1 MSKRRLAAMSKTE
14 QKMPTRAVVIFA
26 YDGAQ
31 LIDIAGPTQT
41 LTTANEE
48 GASPPYAVR
57 LAAVSS
63 GPIRTAS
70 GVKLIADPLPRA
82 VTIDTLLVPG
92 GPGVHMF
99 RKDRGALAALRR
111 LCMRSRRICAVC
123 TGAFALAEIGL
134 LNKCRV
140 VTHWRSCAQ
149 LAEEFPE
156 VCVDPEPLFIQAGK
170 IWTTAGVTAG
180 IDLTLALIE
189 QDHSAALA
197 TRVARRLVVY
207 MKRPGGQR
215 QYSEALEL
223 QRAASPYDGLMQKVA
238 SRPAAA
244 WRIETLAASAGQ
256 TTRTFH
262 RRFVAATGVTPAE
275 AVQNLRGELARALLQ
290 TTPLKLAQVADKT
303 GFGSES
309 RLRRSLKRQFGVGA
323 RDLRERF

>member
-1 MSKRRLAAMSKTE
+1 MSKIG
-14 QKMPTRAVVIFA
+14 QKMPNRVVIILA

-31 LIDIAGPTQT
+31 LIDIAGPTQA

-48 GASPPYAVR
+48 GASPHYAVR
-57 LAAVSS
+57 LAALS
-63 GPIRTAS
+63 GGPVRTAS
-70 GVKLIADPLPRA
+70 GVKLVAEPLPHA
-82 VTIDTLLVPG
+82 AIDTLLIPG
-92 GPGVHMF
+92 GPGIHVL
-99 RKDRGALAALRR
+99 RKDRRALAALQR
-111 LCMRSRRICAVC
+111 LCARSRRVCAIC

-134 LNKCRV
+134 LNKRRV

-149 LAEEFPE
+149 LAKEFPE

-197 TRVARRLVVY
+197 TGVARRLVVY

-215 QYSEALEL
+215 QYSEPLEL
-223 QRAASPYDGLMQKVA
+223 QRAASAPYDSLMQKVA
-238 SRPAAA
+238 NRPAAD

-256 TTRTFH
+256 TTRTFY
-262 RRFVAATGVTPAE
+262 RKFAAATGVTPAE
-275 AVQNLRGELARALLQ
+275 AVQKLRCQLARSLLQ
-290 TTPLKLAQVADKT
+290 TTRLTLAQIADRT
-303 GFGSES
+303 GFRSES
-309 RLRRSLKRQFGVGA
+309 GLHRSLKREFGVGG

>member
-1 MSKRRLAAMSKTE
+1 MLKTE
-14 QKMPTRAVVIFA
+14 QKMPKRNVVIFA
-26 YDGAQ
+26 YEGAQ
-31 LIDIAGPTQT
+31 IIDIAGPTQA

-57 LAAVSS
+57 IAAVSK

-70 GVKLIADPLPRA
+70 GAKFIAEALPRGI
-82 VTIDTLLVPG
+82 TIDTLLVPG
-92 GPGVHMF
+92 GPGVHSF
-99 RKDRGALAALRR
+99 RKDRRALAALER
-111 LCMRSRRICAVC
+111 LSMRSRRICAVC
-123 TGAFALAEIGL
+123 TGAFALAQIGL
-134 LNKCRV
+134 LNNCRV

-156 VCVDPEPLFIQAGK
+156 ISVDPEPLFIKAGK

-197 TRVARRLVVY
+197 TSVARRLVVY

-215 QYSEALEL
+215 QYSEPLEL
-223 QRAASPYDGLMQKVA
+223 QRTASAPYDSFVQKIA

-244 WRIETLAASAGQ
+244 WRVETLAASAGQ

-262 RRFVAATGVTPAE
+262 RKFVGATGVTPAE
-275 AVQNLRGELARALLQ
+275 AVQKLRCELARTLLQ
-290 TTPLKLAQVADKT
+290 TTRLNLAQIADKT

-309 RLRRSLKRQFGVGA
+309 RLHRSLKRQFGVGP
-323 RDLRERF
+323 RELRERF

>member
-1 MSKRRLAAMSKTE
+1 MSKTE
-14 QKMPTRAVVIFA
+14 QKMPSRTVVIFA

-57 LAAVSS
+57 LVAVSR
-63 GPIRTAS
+63 GPICTAS

-82 VTIDTLLVPG
+82 ATIDTLLVPG
-92 GPGVHMF
+92 GPGVHIF
-99 RKDRGALAALRR
+99 RKDRKCLAALQR
-111 LCMRSRRICAVC
+111 LCTRSRRICAVC
-123 TGAFALAEIGL
+123 TGAFALAQIGL
-134 LNKCRV
+134 LDKCRV

-156 VCVDPEPLFIQAGK
+156 ICVDPEPLFIQAGK

-180 IDLTLALIE
+180 IDLSLALIE

-197 TRVARRLVVY
+197 TSVARRLVVY

-215 QYSEALEL
+215 QYSEPLEL
-223 QRAASPYDGLMQKVA
+223 QRAASAPYDGLMQKVA
-238 SRPAAA
+238 SQPAAA
-244 WRIETLAASAGQ
+244 WRIEALAASVGQ

-275 AVQNLRGELARALLQ
+275 AIQKLRCELARSLLQ
-290 TTPLKLAQVADKT
+290 TTRLKLTQIADKT

-309 RLRRSLKRQFGVGA
+309 RLHRSLKRQFGVGA

>member
-1 MSKRRLAAMSKTE
+1 
-14 QKMPTRAVVIFA
+14 MPHRAIVIFA

-31 LIDIAGPTQT
+31 LIDIAGPMQA

-48 GASPPYAVR
+48 GALPPYAVR
-57 LAAVSS
+57 LASIS
-63 GPIRTAS
+63 GEPVRTAS
-70 GVKLIADPLPRA
+70 GVSLIAEPLPRA
-82 VTIDTLLVPG
+82 ITIDTLLVPG
-92 GPGVHMF
+92 GPGVHTF
-99 RKDRGALAALRR
+99 RKDRKAMAALQR
-111 LCMRSRRICAVC
+111 LCTRSRRICAVC

-140 VTHWRSCAQ
+140 VTHWRWCAQ
-149 LAEEFPE
+149 LAREFPE

-197 TRVARRLVVY
+197 TSVARRLVVY

-215 QYSEALEL
+215 QYSEPLEL
-223 QRAASPYDGLMQKVA
+223 QRAASAPYDGLMQKVA

-244 WRIETLAASAGQ
+244 WRIETLAAAVGQ

-275 AVQNLRGELARALLQ
+275 AVQKLRCELARSLLQ
-290 TTPLKLAQVADKT
+290 TTQLKLTQVANKT

-309 RLRRSLKRQFGVGA
+309 RLQRSLKRQFGVGA
-323 RDLRERF
+323 RDLRARF

>member
-1 MSKRRLAAMSKTE
+1 MAAMSKTE
-14 QKMPTRAVVIFA
+14 QKVPTRAVVIFA

-31 LIDIAGPTQT
+31 LIDIAGPTQA

-57 LAAVSS
+57 LAAISS

-92 GPGVHMF
+92 GPGVHIF
-99 RKDRGALAALRR
+99 RKDRRALAALQR
-111 LCMRSRRICAVC
+111 LCMRSGRICAVC

-156 VCVDPEPLFIQAGK
+156 ICVDPEPLFIQAGK

-180 IDLTLALIE
+180 IDLSLALIE

-197 TRVARRLVVY
+197 TSVARRLVVY

-215 QYSEALEL
+215 QYSEPLEL
-223 QRAASPYDGLMQKVA
+223 QRAASAPYDTLMQKVA

-262 RRFVAATGVTPAE
+262 RKFVAAIGVTPAE
-275 AVQNLRGELARALLQ
+275 AVQKLRCELARSLLQ

-303 GFGSES
+303 GFSSES

>member
-1 MSKRRLAAMSKTE
+1 MLKTE
-14 QKMPTRAVVIFA
+14 QKMPKRNVVIFA
-26 YDGAQ
+26 YEGAQ
-31 LIDIAGPTQT
+31 IIDIAGPTQA

-57 LAAVSS
+57 IAAVSK

-70 GVKLIADPLPRA
+70 GAKFIAEALPRGI
-82 VTIDTLLVPG
+82 TIDTLLVPG
-92 GPGVHMF
+92 GPGVHSF
-99 RKDRGALAALRR
+99 RKDRRALAALER
-111 LCMRSRRICAVC
+111 LSVRSRRICAIC
-123 TGAFALAEIGL
+123 TGAFALAQIGL
-134 LNKCRV
+134 LNNCRV

-156 VCVDPEPLFIQAGK
+156 ISVDPEPLFIKAGK

-197 TRVARRLVVY
+197 TSVARRLVVY

-215 QYSEALEL
+215 QYSEPLEL
-223 QRAASPYDGLMQKVA
+223 QRTASAPYDSLVQKIA

-244 WRIETLAASAGQ
+244 WRVETLAASAGQ

-262 RRFVAATGVTPAE
+262 RKFVGATGVTPAE
-275 AVQNLRGELARALLQ
+275 AVQKLRCELARTLLQ
-290 TTPLKLAQVADKT
+290 TTRLNLAQIADKT

-309 RLRRSLKRQFGVGA
+309 RLHRSLKRQFGVGP
-323 RDLRERF
+323 RELRERF

>member
-1 MSKRRLAAMSKTE
+1 MSNQRLAAMSKTE
-14 QKMPTRAVVIFA
+14 QKMPIRAVVIFA

-70 GVKLIADPLPRA
+70 GVKLIAEPLPHA

-92 GPGVHMF
+92 GPGVHVF

-140 VTHWRSCAQ
+140 VTHWRSCAR

-156 VCVDPEPLFIQAGK
+156 VCVDPEPLFIQVGK

-180 IDLTLALIE
+180 IDLSLALID

-197 TRVARRLVVY
+197 TSVARRLVVY

-215 QYSEALEL
+215 QYSEPLEL
-223 QRAASPYDGLMQKVA
+223 QRAASAPYDRLMQKVA

-262 RRFVAATGVTPAE
+262 RKFVAATGVTPAE
-275 AVQNLRGELARALLQ
+275 AVQKLPMRACSVPAANHA
-290 TTPLKLAQVADKT
+290 T
-303 GFGSES
+303 
-309 RLRRSLKRQFGVGA
+309 
-323 RDLRERF
+323 

>member
-1 MSKRRLAAMSKTE
+1 MSKTE
-14 QKMPTRAVVIFA
+14 QKMPKRNVVIFA
-26 YDGAQ
+26 YEGAQ
-31 LIDIAGPTQT
+31 IIDIAGPTQA

-57 LAAVSS
+57 IAAVSK

-70 GVKLIADPLPRA
+70 GAKFIAEALPRGI
-82 VTIDTLLVPG
+82 TIDTLLVPG
-92 GPGVHMF
+92 GPGVHSF
-99 RKDRGALAALRR
+99 RKDRRALAALER
-111 LCMRSRRICAVC
+111 LSMRSRRICAIC
-123 TGAFALAEIGL
+123 TGAFALAQIGL
-134 LNKCRV
+134 LNNCRV

-156 VCVDPEPLFIQAGK
+156 ISVDPEPLFIKAGK

-197 TRVARRLVVY
+197 TSVARRLVVY

-215 QYSEALEL
+215 QYSEPLEL
-223 QRAASPYDGLMQKVA
+223 QRTASAPYDSLVQKIA

-244 WRIETLAASAGQ
+244 WRVETLAASAGQ

-262 RRFVAATGVTPAE
+262 RKFVGATGVTPAE
-275 AVQNLRGELARALLQ
+275 AVQKLRCELARTLLQ
-290 TTPLKLAQVADKT
+290 TTRLNLAQIADKT

-309 RLRRSLKRQFGVGA
+309 RLHRSLKRQFGVGP
-323 RDLRERF
+323 RELRERF

>member
-1 MSKRRLAAMSKTE
+1 MSKTG
-14 QKMPTRAVVIFA
+14 QNMPSRAVVILA
-26 YDGAQ
+26 YDGVQ
-31 LIDIAGPTQT
+31 LIDIAGPTQS

-57 LAAVSS
+57 LVAVSG
-63 GPIRTAS
+63 GPVRTAS
-70 GVKLIADPLPRA
+70 GVKLMADPLPRA
-82 VTIDTLLVPG
+82 AAIDTLLVPG
-92 GPGVHMF
+92 GPGVHVL
-99 RKDRGALAALRR
+99 RKDRRALAALRR
-111 LCMRSRRICAVC
+111 LYARSRRVCAIC

-134 LNKCRV
+134 LNKRRV

-149 LAEEFPE
+149 LAKEFPE
-156 VCVDPEPLFIQAGK
+156 VSVDPEPLFIQAGK

-197 TRVARRLVVY
+197 TSVARRLVVY

-215 QYSEALEL
+215 QYSEPLEL
-223 QRAASPYDGLMQKVA
+223 QRADSAPYDSLMQKVA
-238 SRPAAA
+238 SQPAAA
-244 WRIETLAASAGQ
+244 WSIETLAVSAGQ

-262 RRFVAATGVTPAE
+262 RKFVAATGVTPAE
-275 AVQNLRGELARALLQ
+275 AVQKLRCELARSLLQ
-290 TTPLKLAQVADKT
+290 TTRLTLAQIADRT

-309 RLRRSLKRQFGVGA
+309 RLHRSLKHQFGVGG

>member
-1 MSKRRLAAMSKTE
+1 MSKIE
-14 QKMPTRAVVIFA
+14 QKMPPRTVVIFG

-31 LIDIAGPTQT
+31 LIDVAGPAQA
-41 LTTANEE
+41 LTTTNEE

-57 LAAVSS
+57 FAAVSA

-70 GVKLIADPLPRA
+70 GVTLIADRLPRA
-82 VTIDTLLVPG
+82 VGIDTLLVPG
-92 GPGVHMF
+92 GPGVHAL
-99 RKDRGALAALRR
+99 RKDGRALGALRR
-111 LCMRSRRICAVC
+111 LCARSRRICAIC

-134 LNKCRV
+134 LDGRRV

-149 LAEEFPE
+149 LAAEFPG
-156 VCVDPEPLFIQAGK
+156 VCVDPEPLFIRAGK

-189 QDHSAALA
+189 QDHGGALA
-197 TRVARRLVVY
+197 TKVARRLVVY

-215 QYSEALEL
+215 QFSEPLEL
-223 QRAASPYDGLMQKVA
+223 QQAASTPYDILLQKIA
-238 SRPAAA
+238 SRPTAP
-244 WRIETLAASAGQ
+244 WHIEALAASAGQ

-262 RRFVAATGVTPAE
+262 RKFLTTAGITPAV
-275 AVQNLRGELARALLQ
+275 AVEKVRCDLARSLLQ
-290 TTPLKLAQVADKT
+290 TTRLKVAQIADKT

-309 RLRRSLKRQFGVGA
+309 ALRRSLKRQFGVSA

>member
-1 MSKRRLAAMSKTE
+1 MSKIR
-14 QKMPTRAVVIFA
+14 QKMPNLAVVILG

-31 LIDIAGPTQT
+31 LIDIAGPTQA

-57 LAAVSS
+57 LAAVSG
-63 GPIRTAS
+63 GPLRTAS
-70 GVKLIADPLPRA
+70 GVRLIAEPLPRA
-82 VTIDTLLVPG
+82 AAIDTLLIPG
-92 GPGVHMF
+92 GPGVHVL
-99 RKDRGALAALRR
+99 RKDRRALTALER
-111 LCMRSRRICAVC
+111 LCARSRRICAIC

-134 LNKCRV
+134 LNKRRV
-140 VTHWRSCAQ
+140 VTHWRSCAR

-180 IDLTLALIE
+180 IDLTLTLIE
-189 QDHSAALA
+189 RDHSAALA
-197 TRVARRLVVY
+197 TSVARRLVVY

-223 QRAASPYDGLMQKVA
+223 QRATSAPYDSLMQKVA

-244 WRIETLAASAGQ
+244 WRVETLAVSAGQ

-262 RRFVAATGVTPAE
+262 RKFVAATGVTPAE
-275 AVQNLRGELARALLQ
+275 AVQKLRCELARSLLQ
-290 TTPLKLAQVADKT
+290 TTQLNLAQIAEKT
-303 GFGSES
+303 GLGSES
-309 RLRRSLKRQFGVGA
+309 RLHRSLKRQFGVGG

>member
-1 MSKRRLAAMSKTE
+1 MSKTE
-14 QKMPTRAVVIFA
+14 QKMPSRTVLIFA

-31 LIDIAGPTQT
+31 LIDIAGPTQA

-48 GASPPYAVR
+48 GALPPYAVR
-57 LAAVSS
+57 LVAVSG

-82 VTIDTLLVPG
+82 ITIDTVLVPG
-92 GPGVHMF
+92 GPGIHRF
-99 RKDRGALAALRR
+99 RKDRRALAALQR

-134 LNKCRV
+134 LNKRRV

-156 VCVDPEPLFIQAGK
+156 ICVDPEPLFIQAGK

-189 QDHSAALA
+189 QDHCAALA
-197 TRVARRLVVY
+197 TSVARRLVVY

-215 QYSEALEL
+215 QYSEPLEL
-223 QRAASPYDGLMQKVA
+223 HRAASAPYDSLMQKVA
-238 SRPAAA
+238 SRPTAA
-244 WRIETLAASAGQ
+244 WRIETLAATAGQ

-262 RRFVAATGVTPAE
+262 RKFLAVTGATPAE
-275 AVQNLRGELARALLQ
+275 AVQKLRCELARTLLQ
-290 TTPLKLAQVADKT
+290 TTRLKLAQIADKT

>member
-1 MSKRRLAAMSKTE
+1 MSKTR
-14 QKMPTRAVVIFA
+14 QKMPNRAVVIFA

-31 LIDIAGPTQT
+31 LIDIAGPTQA

-63 GPIRTAS
+63 GPISTAS

-82 VTIDTLLVPG
+82 APIDTLLIPG
-92 GPGVHMF
+92 GPGVHVF
-99 RKDRGALAALRR
+99 RKDRRALAALQR
-111 LCMRSRRICAVC
+111 LCVRSQRICAVC

-134 LNKCRV
+134 LNKRRV

-156 VCVDPEPLFIQAGK
+156 VCVDPEPLFIQAGE

-197 TRVARRLVVY
+197 TSVARRLVVY
-207 MKRPGGQR
+207 MRRPGGQR
-215 QYSEALEL
+215 QYSEPLEL
-223 QRAASPYDGLMQKVA
+223 QRAASAPYDSLMQKVA
-238 SRPAAA
+238 SRPDAA
-244 WRIETLAASAGQ
+244 WSIETLAASAGQ

-262 RRFVAATGVTPAE
+262 RKFAAATGVTPAE
-275 AVQNLRGELARALLQ
+275 AVQKLRCELARSLLQ
-290 TTPLKLAQVADKT
+290 TTRLKLALIADKT

-323 RDLRERF
+323 HDLRGRF

>member
-1 MSKRRLAAMSKTE
+1 MSKTE
-14 QKMPTRAVVIFA
+14 QKMPSRTVVIFA

-31 LIDIAGPTQT
+31 LIDIAGPTQA

-48 GASPPYAVR
+48 GALPPYAVR
-57 LAAVSS
+57 LVAVSG

-82 VTIDTLLVPG
+82 ITIDTIDTLLVPG
-92 GPGVHMF
+92 GPGVHSF
-99 RKDRGALAALRR
+99 RKDRRALAALQR
-111 LCMRSRRICAVC
+111 LCMRSRRICGVC
-123 TGAFALAEIGL
+123 TGAFALAQIGL
-134 LNKCRV
+134 LNNRRV

-149 LAEEFPE
+149 LAEEFPDI
-156 VCVDPEPLFIQAGK
+156 CVDPEPLFIQAGK

-180 IDLTLALIE
+180 IDLSLALIE

-207 MKRPGGQR
+207 VKRPGGQR
-215 QYSEALEL
+215 QYSEPLEL
-223 QRAASPYDGLMQKVA
+223 QQVASAPYDSLMQKVA
-238 SRPAAA
+238 SQPAAA

-262 RRFVAATGVTPAE
+262 RKFAAATGITPAE
-275 AVQNLRGELARALLQ
+275 AVQKVRCELARTLLQ
-290 TTPLKLAQVADKT
+290 TTLLKLAQIADRT

-309 RLRRSLKRQFGVGA
+309 RLHRSLKRQFGVGA
-323 RDLRERF
+323 RELRERF

>member
-1 MSKRRLAAMSKTE
+1 MSKTE
-14 QKMPTRAVVIFA
+14 QKVPTRAVVIFA

-31 LIDIAGPTQT
+31 LIDIAGPTQA

-57 LAAVSS
+57 LAAISG

-99 RKDRGALAALRR
+99 RKDRRALAALQR

-156 VCVDPEPLFIQAGK
+156 ICVDPEPLFIQVGK

-180 IDLTLALIE
+180 IDLSLALIE

-197 TRVARRLVVY
+197 TSVARRLVVY

-215 QYSEALEL
+215 QYSEPLEL
-223 QRAASPYDGLMQKVA
+223 QRVASAPYDSLMQKIA

-262 RRFVAATGVTPAE
+262 RKFVAATGVTPAE
-275 AVQNLRGELARALLQ
+275 AVQKLRCELARSLLQ
-290 TTPLKLAQVADKT
+290 TTPLKLAQIADKT
-303 GFGSES
+303 GFSSES

>member
-1 MSKRRLAAMSKTE
+1 MSKRRLAAMSKTG
-14 QKMPTRAVVIFA
+14 QKMPKRTVVIFA

-31 LIDIAGPTQT
+31 VIDIAGPTQA

-63 GPIRTAS
+63 GPTRTAS

-99 RKDRGALAALRR
+99 RKDRRALAALQR

-134 LNKCRV
+134 LNKRRV

-149 LAEEFPE
+149 LAEEFSE
-156 VCVDPEPLFIQAGK
+156 VFVDPEPLFIRSGN

-180 IDLTLALIE
+180 IDLSLALIE
-189 QDHSAALA
+189 QDHGAALA
-197 TRVARRLVVY
+197 TRVERRLVVY

-215 QYSEALEL
+215 QYSEPLAL
-223 QRAASPYDGLMQKVA
+223 QGMASAPYDGLMQRIA
-238 SRPAAA
+238 SRPAAG
-244 WRIETLAASAGQ
+244 WRVETLAASVGQ

-262 RRFVAATGVTPAE
+262 RKFLTTAGITPAL
-275 AVQNLRGELARALLQ
+275 AVEKVRCDLAR
-290 TTPLKLAQVADKT
+290 
-303 GFGSES
+303 S
-309 RLRRSLKRQFGVGA
+309 
-323 RDLRERF
+323 

>member
-1 MSKRRLAAMSKTE
+1 MSKTE
-14 QKMPTRAVVIFA
+14 QKMPARDVVIFA

-31 LIDIAGPTQT
+31 LIDIAGPTQA

-57 LAAVSS
+57 IAAVSR

-70 GVKLIADPLPRA
+70 GVKLIAEPLPRA

-92 GPGVHMF
+92 GPGVHSF
-99 RKDRGALAALRR
+99 RKDRSALAALRR
-111 LCMRSRRICAVC
+111 LSMRSRRVCAIC
-123 TGAFALAEIGL
+123 TGAFALAQIGL
-134 LNKCRV
+134 LNNRRV

-180 IDLTLALIE
+180 IDLSLALIE

-197 TRVARRLVVY
+197 TSVARRLVVY

-215 QYSEALEL
+215 QYSEPLEL
-223 QRAASPYDGLMQKVA
+223 QRAASAPTTVLCKRLQAGQPPLGA
-238 SRPAAA
+238 SRHLQRVPAKRHVLFIASLSQPQVSL
-244 WRIETLAASAGQ
+244 RPKRSRNCAAS
-256 TTRTFH
+256 
-262 RRFVAATGVTPAE
+262 
-275 AVQNLRGELARALLQ
+275 
-290 TTPLKLAQVADKT
+290 
-303 GFGSES
+303 
-309 RLRRSLKRQFGVGA
+309 SLGPYCKP
-323 RDLRERF
+323 RD

>member
-1 MSKRRLAAMSKTE
+1 MSKTG

-31 LIDIAGPTQT
+31 LIDIAGPTQA

-63 GPIRTAS
+63 GAIRTAS
-70 GVKLIADPLPRA
+70 GVRLIADPLPHA
-82 VTIDTLLVPG
+82 ATVDTLLVPG
-92 GPGVHMF
+92 GPGVHLF
-99 RKDRGALAALRR
+99 RKDRRALAALQR
-111 LCMRSRRICAVC
+111 LAMRSRRICAVC
-123 TGAFALAEIGL
+123 TGAFALAQIGL
-134 LNKCRV
+134 LNQCRA

-149 LAEEFPE
+149 LAKEFPE

-223 QRAASPYDGLMQKVA
+223 QRAASPYDDLMQKVA

-275 AVQNLRGELARALLQ
+275 AVQKLRCELARSLLQ
-290 TTPLKLAQVADKT
+290 TTPLKLAQIAAKT

-309 RLRRSLKRQFGVGA
+309 RLRRSLNRQFGVGA

>member
-1 MSKRRLAAMSKTE
+1 MSKIE
-14 QKMPTRAVVIFA
+14 QKMPNRAVVILG

-31 LIDIAGPTQT
+31 LIDIAGPTQA

-48 GASPPYAVR
+48 GALPPYAVR
-57 LAAVSS
+57 LTAVSG

-70 GVKLIADPLPRA
+70 GVKMIADPLPHA
-82 VTIDTLLVPG
+82 VSIDTLFIPG
-92 GPGVHMF
+92 GPGVHAL
-99 RKDRGALAALRR
+99 RKDRRSLRTLER
-111 LCMRSRRICAVC
+111 LCVRSRRICAIC

-134 LNKCRV
+134 LNKRRV

-149 LAEEFPE
+149 LAKEFPE

-180 IDLTLALIE
+180 IDLTLGLIE

-197 TRVARRLVVY
+197 TSVARRLVVY

-215 QYSEALEL
+215 QYSEPLAL
-223 QRAASPYDGLMQKVA
+223 QRAASAPYDSLMEKIA
-238 SRPAAA
+238 SQPAAA
-244 WRIETLAASAGQ
+244 WRVETLAASAGQ

-262 RRFVAATGVTPAE
+262 RKFVAATGVTPAE
-275 AVQNLRGELARALLQ
+275 AVQKLRSELARSLLQ
-290 TTPLKLAQVADKT
+290 TTRLTLAQIADRT

-309 RLRRSLKRQFGVGA
+309 RLHRSLKRQFGVSG

>member
-1 MSKRRLAAMSKTE
+1 MLKTE
-14 QKMPTRAVVIFA
+14 QKMPKRNVVIFA
-26 YDGAQ
+26 YEGAQ
-31 LIDIAGPTQT
+31 IIDIAGPTQA

-57 LAAVSS
+57 IAAVSK
-63 GPIRTAS
+63 GKIRTAS
-70 GVKLIADPLPRA
+70 GAKFIAEALPRGI
-82 VTIDTLLVPG
+82 TIDTLLVPG
-92 GPGVHMF
+92 GPGVHSF
-99 RKDRGALAALRR
+99 RKDRRALAALER
-111 LCMRSRRICAVC
+111 LSMRSRRICAVC
-123 TGAFALAEIGL
+123 TGAFALAQIGL
-134 LNKCRV
+134 LNNCRV

-156 VCVDPEPLFIQAGK
+156 ISVDPEPLFIKAGK

-197 TRVARRLVVY
+197 TSVARRLVVY

-215 QYSEALEL
+215 QYSEPLEL
-223 QRAASPYDGLMQKVA
+223 QRTASAPYDSLVQKIA

-244 WRIETLAASAGQ
+244 WRVETLAASAGQ

-262 RRFVAATGVTPAE
+262 RKFVGATGVTPAE
-275 AVQNLRGELARALLQ
+275 AVQKLRCELARTLLQ
-290 TTPLKLAQVADKT
+290 TTRLNLAQIADKT

-309 RLRRSLKRQFGVGA
+309 RLHRSLKRQFGVGP
-323 RDLRERF
+323 RELRERF

>member
-1 MSKRRLAAMSKTE
+1 MSKTE
-14 QKMPTRAVVIFA
+14 QKMPNRDVVIFA

-48 GASPPYAVR
+48 GASPPYMVR
-57 LAAVSS
+57 LVAVSGGS
-63 GPIRTAS
+63 IRTAS
-70 GVKLIADPLPRA
+70 GMKLVAGSLPRA
-82 VTIDTLLVPG
+82 ITIDTLLVPG
-92 GPGVHMF
+92 GPGVHAF
-99 RKDRGALAALRR
+99 RKDRKALAALRR

-140 VTHWRSCAQ
+140 VTHWRACAQ

-197 TRVARRLVVY
+197 TNVARRLVVY

-215 QYSEALEL
+215 QYSEPLEL
-223 QRAASPYDGLMQKVA
+223 QRAACAPYDSLMQRVA
-238 SRPAAA
+238 SRPAAV

-262 RRFVAATGVTPAE
+262 RKFRATTGVTPAE
-275 AVQNLRGELARALLQ
+275 AVQKLRCELARSLLQ
-290 TTPLKLAQVADKT
+290 TTRLKLAQIADKT

-309 RLRRSLKRQFGVGA
+309 RLHRSLKRQFGVGP

>member
-1 MSKRRLAAMSKTE
+1 M
-14 QKMPTRAVVIFA
+14 RAVVIFA

-99 RKDRGALAALRR
+99 RKDRRALAALQR

-180 IDLTLALIE
+180 IDLSLALIE

-197 TRVARRLVVY
+197 TSVARRLVVY

-215 QYSEALEL
+215 QYSEPLEL
-223 QRAASPYDGLMQKVA
+223 QRAASAPYGSLMQKVA

-262 RRFVAATGVTPAE
+262 RKFVAATGVTPAE
-275 AVQNLRGELARALLQ
+275 AVQKLRCELARSLLQ
-290 TTPLKLAQVADKT
+290 TTPLKLAQIADKV